1 MGSPPLG
8 SPRLNA
14 KNSIPEV
21 YVQHHDD
28 EVFEM
33 ESSRRDLR

>member
-1 MGSPPLG
+1 MEGMMGSPPL
-8 SPRLNA
+8 NA
-14 KNSIPEV
+14 KDSVPEV
-21 YVQHHDD
+21 YVQHYDG